1 MFGEIG
7 SLATLA
13 KYPAPGDAH
22 GAANARS
29 RADDGDGKLEHF
41 GALYGACAD
50 MRRLF
55 RKLERLA
62 RSTAPVIVLGESGS
76 GKELV
81 AMTLHQLS
89 ARSGK
94 PSSGLR

>member
-13 KYPAPGDAH
+13 KYPTPGNAH
-22 GAANARS
+22 GATTTRG
-29 RADDGDGKLEHF
+29 RTDDGIGELEHF
-41 GALYGACAD
+41 GALYGACTD

-62 RSTAPVIVLGESGS
+62 GSAAPVIVLGESGS

-94 PSSGLR
+94 PFVAI